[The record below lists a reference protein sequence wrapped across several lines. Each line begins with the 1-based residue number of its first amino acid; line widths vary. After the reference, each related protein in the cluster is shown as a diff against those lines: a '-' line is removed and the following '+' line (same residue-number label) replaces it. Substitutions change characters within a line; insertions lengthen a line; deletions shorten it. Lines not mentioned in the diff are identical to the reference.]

1 MILNKDGCYVP
12 AGSFISSNDDIM
24 QNYPFKQHIFYRN
37 KDENLATLTGGIY
50 VSIDSD
56 IMESIPS
63 GRHFYSLEIF
73 NGNTF
78 SDTLLRGRFEL
89 SNEDGG
95 LL

>member
-1 MILNKDGCYVP
+1 MG
-12 AGSFISSNDDIM
+12 
-24 QNYPFKQHIFYRN
+24 
-37 KDENLATLTGGIY
+37 
-50 VSIDSD
+50 
-56 IMESIPS
+56 SIPS